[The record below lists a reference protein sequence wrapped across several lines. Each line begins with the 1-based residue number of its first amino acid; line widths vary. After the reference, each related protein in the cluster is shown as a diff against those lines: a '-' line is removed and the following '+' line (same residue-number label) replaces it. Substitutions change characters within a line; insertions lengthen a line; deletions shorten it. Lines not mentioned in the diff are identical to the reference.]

1 MQDGTEKKTREGA
14 EDPCKDNHV
23 GELVAFAVIELKRS
37 PKSFQQSLLNDPV
50 VQECWSQLR
59 LSGFNPQL
67 HGGAQVIARPHQYE
81 AIINDIVSYG
91 VRFQLTHVTMIPE
104 LKPRHIIVTE
114 EYLHVV
120 MAALK
125 SIRSSENVR
134 PRRLAIGL
142 AGCAELVAV

>member
-1 MQDGTEKKTREGA
+1 
-14 EDPCKDNHV
+14 
-23 GELVAFAVIELKRS
+23 
-37 PKSFQQSLLNDPV
+37 
-50 VQECWSQLR
+50 LR
-59 LSGFNPQL
+59 LSGFKPEL
-67 HGGAQVIARPHQYE
+67 HGGAKVIARPDQYE

-91 VRFQLTHVTMIPE
+91 VRFQLTHVTMSPE
-104 LKPRHIIVTE
+104 LKPRHIMFTE

-134 PRRLAIGL
+134 PRRLAIGM